1 MGGAMSNKE
10 TIDNPPVNCI
20 DKLHCCRMAFFGV
33 VILVAGVVIG
43 GASMMILAPDK
54 LMKPPRGP
62 EFGSQRM
69 IPPLRRELGLSPEQE
84 EKIKP
89 ILDSHMEKLDEIRM
103 EARSEIEEALTQMN
117 KGISDIL
124 TEDQRQIWQRSLD
137 RLDREF
143 HRGGPRRGG
152 GPRGPGFRGGRQEG
166 FRGGQSDR
174 FRQGPGPGPFGPH
187 RPPRGPNSPRDGM
200 GRDTTDN

>member
-20 DKLHCCRMAFFGV
+20 DKLHRCRMAFFGV

-89 ILDSHMEKLDEIRM
+89 ILDSHMEKLDEIRTA
-103 EARSEIEEALTQMN
+103 ARSEIEEALTQMN
-117 KGISDIL
+117 EGISEIL
-124 TEDQRQIWQRSLD
+124 TEEQRQIWQRSLD

-143 HRGGPRRGG
+143 RRGGG

-166 FRGGQSDR
+166 FRGGQPEH
-174 FRQGPGPGPFGPH
+174 FRQGPGPFGPH
-187 RPPRGPNSPRDGM
+187 RPPRGPNSPRDDMERG
-200 GRDTTDN
+200 TIDN

>member
-1 MGGAMSNKE
+1 MGDAMSNKE
-10 TIDNPPVNCI
+10 TIDNSVVNHM
-20 DKLHCCRMAFFGV
+20 DKLHRWRMAFFGM

-43 GASMMILAPDK
+43 GASMMILAPDR

-62 EFGSQRM
+62 EFDSFRM
-69 IPPLRRELGLSPEQE
+69 IPRLQRELGLSPEQE

-89 ILDSHMEKLDEIRM
+89 ILESHMEKLNEIRM
-103 EARSEIEEALTQMN
+103 EARSEIEEALIQMN

-124 TEDQRQIWQRSLD
+124 TEEQRQIWQRSLD

-152 GPRGPGFRGGRQEG
+152 GPRGSGFQGGRQGG
-166 FRGGQSDR
+166 FRD
-174 FRQGPGPGPFGPH
+174 GPGPGQFGPH

-200 GRDTTDN
+200 GRGTTGN